1 MSDDGKKKDAGRFS
15 VLFFVVLI
23 VAGYFAWQHYKKMP
37 ETAEEAV
44 ERTVSA
50 APLIEREAEVEKNYI
65 GYVTPVHDVS
75 VRPYISGFV
84 DEIRVKGGSEV
95 KAGDVMVIIDQAEYK
110 AKLDAAKAAVAQAE
124 ASFNNSSVYYQRMQK
139 AGARAVSKTE
149 LDNAKASFLSA
160 EAALEQDK
168 AALAEA
174 QVNYDY
180 TVIRATI
187 DGVVGDVPL
196 SKGDY
201 VSPENVLLTV
211 IQYNPIRVVFSI
223 TDKDYLEEAGRP
235 EMFAD
240 ETLRLKLADGAVYPQ
255 AGTFGY
261 VDNQIDKSTNSI
273 AVYADFANPDKRLVA
288 NAYVNVLVEKKYRGM
303 IVRKDL
309 VYIEPDGSYIYV
321 AGANGVVKT
330 AVNILSEYGNN
341 NYILKNTFTPGES
354 IVLDKMGAGDEGH
367 KFKIV
372 MEGAAAAGEK
382 N

>member
-110 AKLDAAKAAVAQAE
+110 ARLDAAKAAVAQAE

-160 EAALEQDK
+160 EAALEQAK

-330 AVNILSEYGNN
+330 AVDILSEYGNN